1 MNLRRLSGTQGYAL
15 FVAIVVVVVLAYLF
29 LSGALESGGQDG
41 QQEVQES
48 EAAAQ
53 QAVPVAVGAAE
64 LPGVVQF
71 EQSARVGEL
80 DIAVDSVRWT
90 NEVRSEGRT
99 QLATERFMIVR
110 LSAVNRGAEPYRL
123 LPEQIQIVA
132 ADGRSF
138 VLDPL
143 LSAGAAPYESS
154 PAAAP
159 PTTLQPGLAVSL
171 LVIFP
176 MPNDAGGLSLR
187 IHGHY
192 VDFALAEE

>member
-29 LSGALESGGQDG
+29 LSGALEGGGQDG
-41 QQEVQES
+41 QGAQES

-53 QAVPVAVGAAE
+53 QAAPVAVGAAE
-64 LPGVVQF
+64 QPGVVEF

-80 DIAVDSVRWT
+80 DIAVDSVSWT
-90 NEVRSEGRT
+90 NEVRSDGRT
-99 QLATERFMIVR
+99 QLAAERFMIVR
-110 LSAVNRGAEPYRL
+110 LNAVNRGAEPYRL

-192 VDFALAEE
+192 VDFALTEE